1 MGPGTPLGQLL
12 ARWNQIPRARQ
23 IALGSIVAGAIVV
36 LYFVFTM
43 SSKPNMVTAY
53 TGLAAED
60 SAAMAD
66 QLGQDGIP

>member
-12 ARWNQIPRARQ
+12 ERWNQIPRARQ